1 MRYVPHTPEDIQ
13 EMLEVVGVKEL
24 SELFSTIPDDLK
36 LGRDLDLPESL
47 PECMLNYRLE
57 ELSNR
62 NTDSTRCATFAGA
75 GIYNHYVPAAV
86 GQMLLRSE
94 LYTAY
99 TPYQPEVSQG
109 TLQSIFEYQTMIAR
123 LLGMEVS
130 NASLYDGSTAVAE
143 AVGMSLRIHRNKRPR
158 VLMAE
163 SVHPEYVEVA
173 RTYLTHP
180 DEALQ
185 TVAMG
190 SDGRLD
196 LSDLDAKLGGDVAS
210 LIVQSPSFY
219 GLVEDLAILREK
231 TAAHGVLLVV
241 AFSEAMSYAMLQPP
255 GAFDADIVVGE
266 GQSFGMPVS
275 YGGPLLG
282 IMATRKKFVRA
293 LPGRLVGKTV
303 DRNGEDAYVVTLA
316 TREQHIR
323 RERATSNICTNEGL
337 CALSAALYLTLLGNS
352 GLQKLATVNH
362 HASRYLAS
370 RLATIPGVTLPYGET
385 PWFNEFAVELP
396 QPTATV
402 IPQLVELG
410 IVPGVAVD
418 RFLPEATHLMLVT
431 CTELSS
437 RETIDNYVEQLRK
450 LVA

>member
-13 EMLEVVGVKEL
+13 EMLAVIGVKDI
-24 SELFSTIPDDLK
+24 SELFGTIPEHLQMD
-36 LGRDLDLPESL
+36 RVLDLPEPL

-57 ELSNR
+57 ELSAR
-62 NTDSTRCATFAGA
+62 NSDSTRIATFTGA

-94 LYTAY
+94 FYTAY

-109 TLQSIFEYQTMIAR
+109 TLQSVFEYQTMIAR

-143 AVGMSLRIHRNKRPR
+143 AVGMALRIHRNKRPK
-158 VLMAE
+158 VLLAD
-163 SVHPEYVEVA
+163 SVHPEYRAVA

-180 DEALQ
+180 DDTLQ
-185 TVAMG
+185 AVKMG
-190 SDGRLD
+190 PDGRLD
-196 LSDLDAKLGGDVAS
+196 QADLSAQLSGDVAA
-210 LIVQSPSFY
+210 LIVQSPNFY
-219 GLVEDLAILREK
+219 GLVEDLAALREE
-231 TAAHGVLLVV
+231 TAAHGILLVV
-241 AFSEAMSYAMLQPP
+241 AFSEALSYAMLQPP

-293 LPGRLVGKTV
+293 LPGRLVGKTI
-303 DRNGEDAYVVTLA
+303 DRNGNDAFVVTLA

-323 RERATSNICTNEGL
+323 REKATSNICTNEGL

-362 HASRYLAS
+362 HASRYLANQ
-370 RLATIPGVTLPYGET
+370 LASIPGVNLPYLET
-385 PWFNEFAVELP
+385 PWFNEFVVELP
-396 QPTATV
+396 LPTATV
-402 IPQLVELG
+402 MPRMVESG
-410 IVPGVAVD
+410 IVPGVAVE
-418 RFLPEATHLMLVT
+418 RFLPEATHLMLVA
-431 CTELSS
+431 CTELTS
-437 RETIDNYVEQLRK
+437 RESIDKYVSLLGK
-450 LVA
+450 VVA